1 MGKRYL
7 EGLALWQA
15 EDVLPYQKHMA
26 RRAEKD
32 GTRPFLGGAGRPWP
46 AEESPSERSRAI
58 HAEERRTSQLHALQT
73 YLRES
78 APTWPT
84 RRSFVLRRNGNSQNT
99 PDKTGRST
107 STLRT
112 NPVSPRP

>member
-32 GTRPFLGGAGRPWP
+32 GTRPFLPW
-46 AEESPSERSRAI
+46 
-58 HAEERRTSQLHALQT
+58 
-73 YLRES
+73 
-78 APTWPT
+78 
-84 RRSFVLRRNGNSQNT
+84 
-99 PDKTGRST
+99 
-107 STLRT
+107 
-112 NPVSPRP
+112 